1 MSKLKKELDAP
12 IHASDGVMGSVR
24 YRAEWE
30 RQQERQ
36 KRKEEE
42 AKEKER
48 VAYAS
53 IDWHDFVVVETVRLQ
68 FILSLRKSLCWL
80 RVDKI

>member
-1 MSKLKKELDAP
+1 MTKLKKELEAP
-12 IHASDGVMGSVR
+12 IHTSDGVMGNVR

-36 KRKEEE
+36 KKKEEE

-53 IDWHDFVVVETVRLQ
+53 IDWHDFVVVETVRKGRG
-68 FILSLRKSLCWL
+68 IYG
-80 RVDKI
+80 